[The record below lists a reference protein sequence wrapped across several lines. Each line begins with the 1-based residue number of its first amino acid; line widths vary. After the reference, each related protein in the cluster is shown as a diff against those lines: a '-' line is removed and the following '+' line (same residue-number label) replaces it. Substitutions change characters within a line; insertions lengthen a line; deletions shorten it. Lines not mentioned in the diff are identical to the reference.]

1 MEKQQGKLLKDVIGF
16 VKKVKKIYGMTGDTV
31 TISNKMDNMYL
42 VKNGKDIF
50 PVNERYIEI
59 LE

>member
-1 MEKQQGKLLKDVIGF
+1 MEKQQGKLLKDVISF

-31 TISNKMDNMYL
+31 AINNKMDNMYL

-50 PVNERYIEI
+50 PVNERDIEI

>member
-31 TISNKMDNMYL
+31 TINNKMDNMYL